1 LANHARRALTQSL
14 KRISCCALNMLNIWL
29 GYYIPVWSPGCTT
42 FENQDA
48 SKIGSEGRMCIPHSK
63 PTCRRYSGG
72 RACVPFRQSCIVCWL
87 FLRRLVDW
95 QGVKCISTEPP
106 AGSQTGVGLGYTCY
120 GMYESSVSRPS
131 PLAGSQT
138 GMGSGYSWSLYPNSL
153 VDVLS
158 RNRGSGT
165 LTNVMI

>member
-1 LANHARRALTQSL
+1 LANRARRALTQSL
-14 KRISCCALNMLNIWL
+14 KRISCCALNMLNIWV

-48 SKIGSEGRMCIPHSK
+48 SKIGSEGRMCIPNR
-63 PTCRRYSGG
+63 PGVDISGG

-87 FLRRLVDW
+87 FLRRLVYW
-95 QGVKCISTEPP
+95 QGVKRILTKPL

-120 GMYESSVSRPS
+120 GMYESSVFWTS

-138 GMGSGYSWSLYPNSL
+138 G
-153 VDVLS
+153 V
-158 RNRGSGT
+158 GSGT
-165 LTNVMI
+165 LGVYIPIPWLMYRRGIEGPALSLMS